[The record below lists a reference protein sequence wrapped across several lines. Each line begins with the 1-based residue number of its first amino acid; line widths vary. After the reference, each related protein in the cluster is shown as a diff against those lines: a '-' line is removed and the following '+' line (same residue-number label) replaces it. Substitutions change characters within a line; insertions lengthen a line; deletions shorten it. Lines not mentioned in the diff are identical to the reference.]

1 MIIKHHLDVKKYFN
15 IRLVIISKSTIFFM
29 DSIFDRLK
37 NLREAHNYKQNFVAN
52 YLEISQQSYSRYE
65 NGKRELPIHFLPA
78 LAKLYGVSVDYILGL
93 SMNSQDLESLSQKTY
108 AGKTLKSIVDDL
120 SALNND
126 NLISVIKYIE
136 FLKSTQNS
144 K

>member
-1 MIIKHHLDVKKYFN
+1 
-15 IRLVIISKSTIFFM
+15 M

-93 SMNSQDLESLSQKTY
+93 SMNSKDIESLSQKTY

>member
-1 MIIKHHLDVKKYFN
+1 
-15 IRLVIISKSTIFFM
+15 M

-78 LAKLYGVSVDYILGL
+78 LAKLYGVSV
-93 SMNSQDLESLSQKTY
+93 EE
-108 AGKTLKSIVDDL
+108 L

>member
-1 MIIKHHLDVKKYFN
+1 
-15 IRLVIISKSTIFFM
+15 M

-78 LAKLYGVSVDYILGL
+78 LAKL
-93 SMNSQDLESLSQKTY
+93 
-108 AGKTLKSIVDDL
+108 
-120 SALNND
+120 
-126 NLISVIKYIE
+126 
-136 FLKSTQNS
+136 
-144 K
+144 

>member
-1 MIIKHHLDVKKYFN
+1 
-15 IRLVIISKSTIFFM
+15 M

-108 AGKTLKSIVDDL
+108 AGKH
-120 SALNND
+120 
-126 NLISVIKYIE
+126 
-136 FLKSTQNS
+136 
-144 K
+144 